1 MGKITFIVTAH
12 GNVIEVETK
21 LVTGKAAMGY
31 YNLMGGKS
39 PLQGHFKYGDISEIG
54 FVTMPFLGR
63 ESHFA
68 AFFTTSGEV
77 AYSMYVGR
85 EKHKLI
91 ESAKENSLP
100 SSRSTK
106 LNERKRMKVLVA
118 YATVT
123 GNTEIIARAIA
134 SAIPA
139 PISKNCRPTS
149 ILRITTLSS
158 PVSGATK
165 VHRMKYGRHSRK
177 RLRPNRLRTSERW
190 AEIPTANADRLG
202 LTR

>member
-1 MGKITFIVTAH
+1 MTTIVEQQNKINELLNGGRPVTLETIAQALSVTAQEAAHLLPEGSATFAPGSDFESVWASIAEWEKITFIVTAH

-39 PLQGHFKYGDISEIG
+39 PYGDISEIG

-91 ESAKENSLP
+91 ESAKEKFLA
-100 SSRSTK
+100 
-106 LNERKRMKVLVA
+106 LQQ
-118 YATVT
+118 
-123 GNTEIIARAIA
+123 
-134 SAIPA
+134 
-139 PISKNCRPTS
+139 
-149 ILRITTLSS
+149 
-158 PVSGATK
+158 
-165 VHRMKYGRHSRK
+165 KYK
-177 RLRPNRLRTSERW
+177 
-190 AEIPTANADRLG
+190 A
-202 LTR
+202 